1 MPELHIANVFSK
13 HRLFTGLASAAALA
27 FVAAPCTPQG
37 RPAKVNK
44 RGAATTA
51 QAAAGPAT
59 RTVPDL
65 PRESV
70 DTRYVPPTGRTIDVR
85 AGGNLQ
91 RAINQARPGDVIM
104 LESGATFRGHFTLP
118 EKSGTP
124 GPGWITIRTAVPD
137 ARLPREGERITPAY
151 APALAKIVT
160 PDQDA
165 ALRAGPRAHHYRLV
179 GLEVTVDTGVGNNGG
194 VVRLGSSGKDQRTL
208 DQVPHH
214 LILDRVYVHGNAG
227 HNTKRCVLLNS
238 AHSAVV
244 DSYLSDCHSRWQEA
258 QGILGWNGPGPFKI
272 VNNYVEGSAQ
282 NVMFGGSDPTIPN
295 LIPSD
300 IEIRRN
306 HFTKPKSWKGVWAI
320 KNIFE
325 LKNAQRV
332 LVEGNVLESVWPHGQ
347 NGFAV
352 VIKSVNQ
359 SGRCTWCVVRHV
371 TFRNNVMRDAAGG
384 VNMAGTVNGGKYWP
398 GEFLNN
404 VLFENNLLTDIGT
417 ANPRHVGRLFQIL
430 GALWNITIDHN
441 TGYATKYTIM
451 PDGDPKRNVYIANN
465 VFGRTRYGIKGARAR
480 GGTET
485 LDKYFPGATFA
496 GNVLIDGKPG
506 NFPGRNFFPAS
517 AREAAGFKGTD
528 GRPAGADTDAL
539 NEATRGVA
547 AP

>member
-1 MPELHIANVFSK
+1 MPESRTANVSST
-13 HRLFTGLASAAALA
+13 HRLRTGLAAGLALALAAA
-27 FVAAPCTPQG
+27 PG
-37 RPAKVNK
+37 
-44 RGAATTA
+44 TA
-51 QAAAGPAT
+51 QHRPPAAKHAGAAGPTHLPAGSAT
-59 RTVPDL
+59 RTAPDL

-70 DTRYVPPTGRTIDVR
+70 DTRYVAPTGRALNVR
-85 AGGNLQ
+85 DGGNLQ
-91 RAINQARPGDVIM
+91 RAIDQAEPGDVIT
-104 LESGATFRGHFTLP
+104 LESGATFRGHFTLRA
-118 EKSGTP
+118 KSGKP
-124 GPGWITIRTAVPD
+124 DRGWITIRTGVPD

-151 APALAKIVT
+151 APVLAKIVT
-160 PDQDA
+160 PDEDA

-179 GLEVTVDTGVGNNGG
+179 GLEITVDTGVGNNGG
-194 VVRLGSSGKDQRTL
+194 VVRLGGSGTDQRTL

-244 DSYLSDCHSRWQEA
+244 DSYLADCHSRWQEA

-282 NVMFGGSDPTIPN
+282 NIMFGGSDPTIPN

-359 SGRCTWCVVRHV
+359 SGGCTWCVVRHV

-384 VNMAGTVNGGKYWP
+384 VNMAGVVNGGKYWP

-404 VLFENNLLTDIGT
+404 VLFENNLLSDIGT

-430 GALWNITIDHN
+430 GALWNISIDHN

-465 VFGRTRYGIKGARAR
+465 VFGRTRYGIKGTRARA
-480 GGTET
+480 GTET

-496 GNVLIDGKPG
+496 GNVLLDGKPG
-506 NFPGRNFFPAS
+506 SFPGRNFFPAS
-517 AREAAGFKGTD
+517 ARGAMGFKGTD
-528 GRPAGADTDAL
+528 GKPAGADTGAL

-547 AP
+547 AR